1 MDSQFL
7 WMFFK
12 TIMALAFVIF
22 LIYISVK
29 YGGGKFQ
36 NVQKNK
42 FVKIMQRSQISKDN
56 SLLLVKI
63 GKRAYVIS
71 STTGRIEILYELDKD
86 EISTLQNVNEL
97 PQYKNLKD
105 FYERSGIEKV
115 VKNTFNNEWVKKLRY
130 KKEDNKHEK

>member
-22 LIYISVK
+22 LIYISLK

-42 FVKIMQRSQISKDN
+42 FVKILQRSQISKEN

-63 GKRAYVIS
+63 GEKAYVIS

-86 EISTLQNVNEL
+86 EISTLEKANEL

-115 VKNTFNNEWVKKLRY
+115 VKNTLANEWVKKLRY

>member
-22 LIYISVK
+22 LIYISLK

-36 NVQKNK
+36 NVQRNK
-42 FVKIMQRSQISKDN
+42 FVKILQRSQISKEN

-63 GKRAYVIS
+63 GERAYVIS

-86 EISTLQNVNEL
+86 EISTLQKVNEL

-115 VKNTFNNEWVKKLRY
+115 VKNTLNNEWVKKLRY

>member
-1 MDSQFL
+1 
-7 WMFFK
+7 
-12 TIMALAFVIF
+12 
-22 LIYISVK
+22 
-29 YGGGKFQ
+29 
-36 NVQKNK
+36 
-42 FVKIMQRSQISKDN
+42 
-56 SLLLVKI
+56 VKI
-63 GKRAYVIS
+63 GERAYVIS

-115 VKNTFNNEWVKKLRY
+115 VKNTLNNEWIKKLRY

>member
-115 VKNTFNNEWVKKLRY
+115 VKNTLNNEWVKKLRY

>member
-22 LIYISVK
+22 LIYISLK

-42 FVKIMQRSQISKDN
+42 FVKILQRSQISKEN

-63 GKRAYVIS
+63 GERAYVIS

-115 VKNTFNNEWVKKLRY
+115 VKNTLNNEWIKKLRY

>member
-22 LIYISVK
+22 LIYISLK

-42 FVKIMQRSQISKDN
+42 FVKILQRSQISKDN

>member
-22 LIYISVK
+22 LIYISLK

-42 FVKIMQRSQISKDN
+42 FVKILQRSQISKEN

-63 GKRAYVIS
+63 GERAYVIS

-86 EISTLQNVNEL
+86 EISTLQKVNEL

-115 VKNTFNNEWVKKLRY
+115 VKNTLNNEWVKKLRY

>member
-22 LIYISVK
+22 LIYISLK

-42 FVKIMQRSQISKDN
+42 FVKILQRSQISKEN

-63 GKRAYVIS
+63 GERAYVIS

-86 EISTLQNVNEL
+86 EISTLQKVNEL

-115 VKNTFNNEWVKKLRY
+115 VKNTLNNEWIKKLRY

>member
-1 MDSQFL
+1 MDSQLL

-115 VKNTFNNEWVKKLRY
+115 VKNTLNNEWVKKLRY

>member
-1 MDSQFL
+1 
-7 WMFFK
+7 
-12 TIMALAFVIF
+12 MALAFVIF
-22 LIYISVK
+22 LIYISLK

-42 FVKIMQRSQISKDN
+42 FVKILQRSQISKEN

-63 GKRAYVIS
+63 GERAYVIS

-115 VKNTFNNEWVKKLRY
+115 VKNTLNNEWIKKLRY

>member
-1 MDSQFL
+1 
-7 WMFFK
+7 
-12 TIMALAFVIF
+12 
-22 LIYISVK
+22 
-29 YGGGKFQ
+29 
-36 NVQKNK
+36 
-42 FVKIMQRSQISKDN
+42 N

-63 GKRAYVIS
+63 GERAYVIS

-115 VKNTFNNEWVKKLRY
+115 VKNTLNNEWIKKLRY

>member
-22 LIYISVK
+22 LIYISLK

-42 FVKIMQRSQISKDN
+42 FVKILQRSQISKEN

-63 GKRAYVIS
+63 GERAYVIS

-115 VKNTFNNEWVKKLRY
+115 VKNTLNNEWVKKLRY